1 VLQSMRSSAKYIFWF
16 LLIAFVGGFLLVE
29 TSGLLGR
36 TQVTSSTTVATVNG
50 RDVPYATWV
59 NVVQSLTQ
67 QQEQRLGRSLT
78 LDERNRI
85 EQQAFDQIVSEILLE
100 QEYERRGIAATDEEI
115 VQAARF
121 APPPQLVQSKE
132 LQTDGRFDPE
142 KYQRFLNSPAARQ
155 QGLLYQLESY
165 YRSEIPK
172 QKLFEQIATDVYLTD
187 SRLWRIYQDQHDSAQ
202 IAFVALRPETVPDS
216 AVTVTEEEL
225 RAYYQKNQ
233 KQFERPGRAV
243 VSVLALPRTVTAA
256 DSAATRARLAALRQ
270 EIVSAPD
277 PAAKF
282 AEVARQVSA
291 DSASAAQGGS
301 LGSGPPGR
309 FVPEFDKAAYALR
322 TGEVSEP
329 VLTQFGYHLIR
340 VDERKGDTLSLRH
353 ILLPI
358 TQSDSAATAT
368 DRRADRLAEI
378 AASSDDPA
386 RFDSAAKALG
396 LTPVRA
402 TAIEGDPLTINGR
415 YVPSVSAW
423 AFDGAEPGES
433 SELIDADD
441 GYYLARLDSI
451 VPGGVPRFD
460 DVREEVRT
468 IVAREKKID
477 RLLPTARQLAAAAA
491 TSSLEQAA
499 RSRGLTVEKSG
510 MFTRADPVPGIG
522 QLNEAIGAAF
532 ALPPGAVSAPIETR
546 NGVYVIRVERR
557 VNADRAAFEAQKA
570 EQRTR
575 LLQGL
580 REQRVRDY
588 LEGLRQAA
596 DIEDN
601 RKEINA
607 AARQAV

>member
-1 VLQSMRSSAKYIFWF
+1 MRSSAKYIFWF

-282 AEVARQVSA
+282 AEVAREVSA